1 MNVILVFVTALSV
14 QISLTKADDK
24 PTYIYQNCP
33 STNFTPNSAYQSN
46 LNLLLS
52 TLRSN
57 ATRGSSDKF
66 SKGFYN
72 TTTGHEPNKVYGLFL
87 CRGDF
92 GAETCQNCVSVAT
105 SDTAQLCPFG
115 KENTIGYEECLLRY
129 SNISFFSVLD
139 TSFRLSQW
147 NVENSPSRSFDQ
159 FVWNS
164 MNETVNQ
171 ALSTTK
177 MFATVKKNYTASQTL
192 YSLVQCTPD
201 LSRDDCS
208 SCLRLAISPLNGC
221 CSIKIGG
228 RVMYPSCN
236 FRYELYQFYNDTSNG
251 TLPPVFFYPPSPGSL
266 TSSRGG
272 KGKKATW
279 IAIGTITPTITLF
292 ILLGSFFW
300 CRRRRNKA
308 KKAIKKQELYTRE
321 GRIGD
326 DESNDTL
333 GGEAQG
339 ESHQEFPIFPL
350 GLALEA
356 TNHFSHENKLGEGGF
371 GPVYKGILADGKEI
385 AVKRLSRSSGQGRQE
400 FKNEVTL
407 IAKLQHKN
415 LVRLLGCCLDG
426 NELLLIYEYM
436 PNKSL
441 DLFLFDSTRGAQLD
455 WNRRICII
463 NGIARGLLY
472 LHEDSRLRIIHRDL
486 KTSNILLD
494 HEMNP
499 KISDFGMARIFGGN
513 QNEANTN
520 RVVGTYGYMAPEYA
534 MEGVFSIKSDVFS
547 FGVLLEIVSGKRNS
561 GFYLSEDGHSLL
573 TYTWKLWCEGEA
585 LELMDPVLKQSCVG
599 AELLKYIHIGLLC
612 VQEDPARRPS
622 MSSVVV
628 MLASDTITLPPPTQP
643 AFSVGRMVA
652 SSGPFFSSDSK
663 FCSINEITLSSVYP
677 R

>member
-1 MNVILVFVTALSV
+1 MQVIFVFVTGLSL
-14 QISLTKADDK
+14 QISLTRAYDK
-24 PTYIYQNCP
+24 PTYIYHNCP
-33 STNFTPNSAYQSN
+33 RTNFTPNSAYQSN

-92 GAETCQNCVSVAT
+92 GTETCQNCVSVAT
-105 SDTAQLCPFG
+105 SYTAQLCPFG
-115 KENTIGYEECLLRY
+115 KENTIEYEECLLRY

-139 TSFRLSQW
+139 TSFRLSLW

-164 MNETVNQ
+164 MNEAVNQ

-208 SCLRLAISPLNGC
+208 RCLRLAISPLDGC

-251 TLPPVFFYPPSPGSL
+251 TLPPVFFSPPSPGSV
-266 TSSRGG
+266 TSS
-272 KGKKATW
+272 K
-279 IAIGTITPTITLF
+279 
-292 ILLGSFFW
+292 
-300 CRRRRNKA
+300 
-308 KKAIKKQELYTRE
+308 
-321 GRIGD
+321 
-326 DESNDTL
+326 
-333 GGEAQG
+333 
-339 ESHQEFPIFPL
+339 

-356 TNHFSHENKLGEGGF
+356 TNHFSRENKLGEGGF

-385 AVKRLSRSSGQGRQE
+385 AVKRLSRSSGQGLQE

-441 DLFLFDSTRGAQLD
+441 DLFLFDSTKGAQLD
-455 WNRRICII
+455 WKRRISII

-472 LHEDSRLRIIHRDL
+472 LHEDSRLRVIHRDL
-486 KTSNILLD
+486 KTSNVLLD

-499 KISDFGMARIFGGN
+499 KISDFGMARIFSGN

-520 RVVGTYGYMAPEYA
+520 RVAGTYGYMAPEYA
-534 MEGVFSIKSDVFS
+534 MEGVFSVKSDVFS
-547 FGVLLEIVSGKRNS
+547 FGVLLLEIISGKRNS
-561 GFYLSEDGHSLL
+561 GFYLSEHGQSLL
-573 TYTWKLWCEGEA
+573 TYAWKLWCKGEA
-585 LELMDPVLKQSCVG
+585 LELMDPVLKQTCVD
-599 AELLKYIHIGLLC
+599 AELLKCIHIGLLC
-612 VQEDPARRPS
+612 VQEDPAHRPN

-628 MLASDTITLPPPTQP
+628 MLASDTATLPPPTQP
-643 AFSVGRMVA
+643 AFSVDRIAAKSGQSS
-652 SSGPFFSSDSK
+652 SSGSK
-663 FCSINEITLSSVYP
+663 FCSVNEITLSNVYP

>member
-266 TSSRGG
+266 TSSRG
-272 KGKKATW
+272 
-279 IAIGTITPTITLF
+279 
-292 ILLGSFFW
+292 
-300 CRRRRNKA
+300 
-308 KKAIKKQELYTRE
+308 
-321 GRIGD
+321 RIGD

-472 LHEDSRLRIIHRDL
+472 LHEDSRLRVIHRDL

-547 FGVLLEIVSGKRNS
+547 FGVLLLEIVSGKRNS

-628 MLASDTITLPPPTQP
+628 MLASDTLTLPPPTQP

>member
-1 MNVILVFVTALSV
+1 MNMQVIFVFVTGLSL
-14 QISLTKADDK
+14 QISLTRAYDK
-24 PTYIYQNCP
+24 PTYIYHNCP
-33 STNFTPNSAYQSN
+33 RTNFTPNSAYQSN

-92 GAETCQNCVSVAT
+92 GTETCQNCVSVAT
-105 SDTAQLCPFG
+105 SYTAQLCPFG
-115 KENTIGYEECLLRY
+115 KENTIEYEECLLRY

-139 TSFRLSQW
+139 TSFRLSLW

-164 MNETVNQ
+164 MNEAVNQ

-208 SCLRLAISPLNGC
+208 RCLRLAISPLDGC

-251 TLPPVFFYPPSPGSL
+251 TLPPVFFSPPSPGSV
-266 TSSRGG
+266 TSS
-272 KGKKATW
+272 K
-279 IAIGTITPTITLF
+279 
-292 ILLGSFFW
+292 
-300 CRRRRNKA
+300 
-308 KKAIKKQELYTRE
+308 
-321 GRIGD
+321 
-326 DESNDTL
+326 

-356 TNHFSHENKLGEGGF
+356 TNHFSRENKLGEGGF

-385 AVKRLSRSSGQGRQE
+385 AVKRLSRSSGQGLQE

-441 DLFLFDSTRGAQLD
+441 DLFLFDSTKGAQLD
-455 WNRRICII
+455 WKRRISII

-472 LHEDSRLRIIHRDL
+472 LHEDSRLRVIHRDL
-486 KTSNILLD
+486 KTSNVLLD

-499 KISDFGMARIFGGN
+499 KISDFGMARIFSGN

-520 RVVGTYGYMAPEYA
+520 RVAGTYGYMAPEYA
-534 MEGVFSIKSDVFS
+534 MEGVFSVKSDVFS
-547 FGVLLEIVSGKRNS
+547 FGVLLLEIISGKRNS
-561 GFYLSEDGHSLL
+561 GFYLSEHGQSLL
-573 TYTWKLWCEGEA
+573 TYAWKLWCKGEA
-585 LELMDPVLKQSCVG
+585 LELMDPVLKQTCVD
-599 AELLKYIHIGLLC
+599 AELLKCIHIGLLC
-612 VQEDPARRPS
+612 VQEDPAHRPN

-628 MLASDTITLPPPTQP
+628 MLASDTATLPPPTQP
-643 AFSVGRMVA
+643 AFSVDRIAAKSGQSS
-652 SSGPFFSSDSK
+652 SSGSK
-663 FCSINEITLSSVYP
+663 FCSVNEITLSNVYP

>member
-266 TSSRGG
+266 TSSR
-272 KGKKATW
+272 
-279 IAIGTITPTITLF
+279 
-292 ILLGSFFW
+292 
-300 CRRRRNKA
+300 
-308 KKAIKKQELYTRE
+308 
-321 GRIGD
+321 
-326 DESNDTL
+326 
-333 GGEAQG
+333 
-339 ESHQEFPIFPL
+339 
-350 GLALEA
+350 ALEA

-371 GPVYKGILADGKEI
+371 GPVY
-385 AVKRLSRSSGQGRQE
+385 KRLSRSSGQGRQE

-472 LHEDSRLRIIHRDL
+472 LHEDSRLRVIHRDL

-547 FGVLLEIVSGKRNS
+547 FGVLLLEIVSGKRNS

-628 MLASDTITLPPPTQP
+628 MLASDTLTLPPPTQP

>member
-24 PTYIYQNCP
+24 PTYIYHNCP
-33 STNFTPNSAYQSN
+33 SKNFTPNSAYQSN

-139 TSFRLSQW
+139 TSVRLSQW

-164 MNETVNQ
+164 MNEAVNQ

-251 TLPPVFFYPPSPGSL
+251 TLPPAVFSPPSPGSV
-266 TSSRGG
+266 TSS
-272 KGKKATW
+272 KGKL
-279 IAIGTITPTITLF
+279 ISNF
-292 ILLGSFFW
+292 ILHV
-300 CRRRRNKA
+300 RN
-308 KKAIKKQELYTRE
+308 
-321 GRIGD
+321 
-326 DESNDTL
+326 
-333 GGEAQG
+333 
-339 ESHQEFPIFPL
+339 
-350 GLALEA
+350 
-356 TNHFSHENKLGEGGF
+356 
-371 GPVYKGILADGKEI
+371 
-385 AVKRLSRSSGQGRQE
+385 
-400 FKNEVTL
+400 
-407 IAKLQHKN
+407 
-415 LVRLLGCCLDG
+415 
-426 NELLLIYEYM
+426 
-436 PNKSL
+436 
-441 DLFLFDSTRGAQLD
+441 
-455 WNRRICII
+455 
-463 NGIARGLLY
+463 
-472 LHEDSRLRIIHRDL
+472 
-486 KTSNILLD
+486 
-494 HEMNP
+494 
-499 KISDFGMARIFGGN
+499 
-513 QNEANTN
+513 
-520 RVVGTYGYMAPEYA
+520 
-534 MEGVFSIKSDVFS
+534 
-547 FGVLLEIVSGKRNS
+547 
-561 GFYLSEDGHSLL
+561 
-573 TYTWKLWCEGEA
+573 
-585 LELMDPVLKQSCVG
+585 
-599 AELLKYIHIGLLC
+599 
-612 VQEDPARRPS
+612 
-622 MSSVVV
+622 
-628 MLASDTITLPPPTQP
+628 
-643 AFSVGRMVA
+643 
-652 SSGPFFSSDSK
+652 
-663 FCSINEITLSSVYP
+663 
-677 R
+677 

>member
-300 CRRRRNKA
+300 CRRRRNK
-308 KKAIKKQELYTRE
+308 
-321 GRIGD
+321 
-326 DESNDTL
+326 
-333 GGEAQG
+333 
-339 ESHQEFPIFPL
+339 
-350 GLALEA
+350 
-356 TNHFSHENKLGEGGF
+356 
-371 GPVYKGILADGKEI
+371 
-385 AVKRLSRSSGQGRQE
+385 
-400 FKNEVTL
+400 
-407 IAKLQHKN
+407 
-415 LVRLLGCCLDG
+415 
-426 NELLLIYEYM
+426 
-436 PNKSL
+436 
-441 DLFLFDSTRGAQLD
+441 DSTRGAQLD

-472 LHEDSRLRIIHRDL
+472 LHEDSRLRVIHRDL

-547 FGVLLEIVSGKRNS
+547 FGVLLLEIVSGKRNS

-628 MLASDTITLPPPTQP
+628 MLASDTLTLPPPTQP

>member
-1 MNVILVFVTALSV
+1 MNMQVIFVFVTGLSL
-14 QISLTKADDK
+14 QISLTRAYDK
-24 PTYIYQNCP
+24 PTYIYHNCP
-33 STNFTPNSAYQSN
+33 RTNFTPNSAYQSN

-92 GAETCQNCVSVAT
+92 GTETCQNCVSVAT
-105 SDTAQLCPFG
+105 SYTAQLCPFG
-115 KENTIGYEECLLRY
+115 KENTIEYEECLLRY

-139 TSFRLSQW
+139 TSFRLSLW

-164 MNETVNQ
+164 MNEAVNQ

-208 SCLRLAISPLNGC
+208 RCLRLAISPLDGC

-251 TLPPVFFYPPSPGSL
+251 TLPPVFFSPPSP
-266 TSSRGG
+266 GG

-279 IAIGTITPTITLF
+279 IAIGTIITTITLF
-292 ILLGSFFW
+292 ILLGSFVW
-300 CRRRRNKA
+300 CRRRIN
-308 KKAIKKQELYTRE
+308 KAIKKQELYTRE
-321 GRIGD
+321 DRIGD

-356 TNHFSHENKLGEGGF
+356 TNHFSRENKLGEGGF

-385 AVKRLSRSSGQGRQE
+385 AVKRLSRSSGQGLQE

-441 DLFLFDSTRGAQLD
+441 DLFLFDSTKGAQLD
-455 WNRRICII
+455 WKRRISII

-472 LHEDSRLRIIHRDL
+472 LHEDSRLRVIHRDL
-486 KTSNILLD
+486 KTSNVLLD

-499 KISDFGMARIFGGN
+499 KISDFGMARIFSGN

-520 RVVGTYGYMAPEYA
+520 RVAGTYGYMAPEYA
-534 MEGVFSIKSDVFS
+534 MEGVFSVKSDVFS
-547 FGVLLEIVSGKRNS
+547 FGVLLLEIISGKRNS
-561 GFYLSEDGHSLL
+561 GFYLSEHGQSLL
-573 TYTWKLWCEGEA
+573 TYAWKLWCKGEA
-585 LELMDPVLKQSCVG
+585 LELMDPVLKQTCVD
-599 AELLKYIHIGLLC
+599 AELLKCIHIGLLC
-612 VQEDPARRPS
+612 VQEDPAHRPN

-628 MLASDTITLPPPTQP
+628 MLASDTATLPPPTQP
-643 AFSVGRMVA
+643 AFSVDRIAAKSGQSS
-652 SSGPFFSSDSK
+652 SSGSK
-663 FCSINEITLSSVYP
+663 FCSVNEITLSNVYP

>member
-266 TSSRGG
+266 TSSRE
-272 KGKKATW
+272 
-279 IAIGTITPTITLF
+279 I
-292 ILLGSFFW
+292 
-300 CRRRRNKA
+300 CV
-308 KKAIKKQELYTRE
+308 Q
-321 GRIGD
+321 
-326 DESNDTL
+326 
-333 GGEAQG
+333 
-339 ESHQEFPIFPL
+339 
-350 GLALEA
+350 
-356 TNHFSHENKLGEGGF
+356 
-371 GPVYKGILADGKEI
+371 GILADGKEI

-472 LHEDSRLRIIHRDL
+472 LHEDSRLRVIHRDL

-547 FGVLLEIVSGKRNS
+547 FGVLLLEIVSGKRNS

-628 MLASDTITLPPPTQP
+628 MLASDTLTLPPPTQP

>member
-1 MNVILVFVTALSV
+1 MQVIFVFVTGLSL
-14 QISLTKADDK
+14 QISLTRAYDK
-24 PTYIYQNCP
+24 PTYIYHNCP
-33 STNFTPNSAYQSN
+33 RTNFTPNSAYQSN

-92 GAETCQNCVSVAT
+92 GTETCQNCVSVAT
-105 SDTAQLCPFG
+105 SYTAQLCPFG
-115 KENTIGYEECLLRY
+115 KENTIEYEECLLRY

-139 TSFRLSQW
+139 TSFRLSLW

-164 MNETVNQ
+164 MNEAVNQ

-208 SCLRLAISPLNGC
+208 RCLRLAISPLDGC

-251 TLPPVFFYPPSPGSL
+251 TLPPVFFSPPSPGSV
-266 TSSRGG
+266 TSS
-272 KGKKATW
+272 K
-279 IAIGTITPTITLF
+279 
-292 ILLGSFFW
+292 
-300 CRRRRNKA
+300 
-308 KKAIKKQELYTRE
+308 
-321 GRIGD
+321 
-326 DESNDTL
+326 
-333 GGEAQG
+333 
-339 ESHQEFPIFPL
+339 
-350 GLALEA
+350 
-356 TNHFSHENKLGEGGF
+356 
-371 GPVYKGILADGKEI
+371 
-385 AVKRLSRSSGQGRQE
+385 
-400 FKNEVTL
+400 
-407 IAKLQHKN
+407 
-415 LVRLLGCCLDG
+415 
-426 NELLLIYEYM
+426 
-436 PNKSL
+436 
-441 DLFLFDSTRGAQLD
+441 DSTKGAQLD
-455 WNRRICII
+455 WKRRISII

-472 LHEDSRLRIIHRDL
+472 LHEDSRLRVIHRDL
-486 KTSNILLD
+486 KTSNVLLD

-499 KISDFGMARIFGGN
+499 KISDFGMARIFSGN

-520 RVVGTYGYMAPEYA
+520 RVAGTYGYMAPEYA
-534 MEGVFSIKSDVFS
+534 MEGVFSVKSDVFS
-547 FGVLLEIVSGKRNS
+547 FGVLLLEIISGKRNS
-561 GFYLSEDGHSLL
+561 GFYLSEHGQSLL
-573 TYTWKLWCEGEA
+573 TYAWKLWCKGEA
-585 LELMDPVLKQSCVG
+585 LELMDPVLKQTCVD
-599 AELLKYIHIGLLC
+599 AELLKCIHIGLLC
-612 VQEDPARRPS
+612 VQEDPAHRPN

-628 MLASDTITLPPPTQP
+628 MLASDTATLPPPTQP
-643 AFSVGRMVA
+643 AFSVDRIAAKSGQSS
-652 SSGPFFSSDSK
+652 SSGSK
-663 FCSINEITLSSVYP
+663 FCSVNEITLSNVYP

>member
-1 MNVILVFVTALSV
+1 MNMQVIFVFVTALSL
-14 QISLTKADDK
+14 QISLTRAYDK
-24 PTYIYQNCP
+24 PTYIYHNCP
-33 STNFTPNSAYQSN
+33 SKKFTPNSAYQSN

-57 ATRGSSDKF
+57 ATCGSRDK

-92 GAETCQNCVSVAT
+92 GTDTCQNCVNVAT
-105 SDTAQLCPFG
+105 SYTAQLCPFG
-115 KENTIGYEECLLRY
+115 KENTIEYEECLLRY

-139 TSFRLSQW
+139 TSFRLSLW

-164 MNETVNQ
+164 MNEAVNQ

-208 SCLRLAISPLNGC
+208 RCLRLAISPLDGC

-251 TLPPVFFYPPSPGSL
+251 TLPPVFFSPPSPASV
-266 TSSRGG
+266 TSS
-272 KGKKATW
+272 
-279 IAIGTITPTITLF
+279 
-292 ILLGSFFW
+292 
-300 CRRRRNKA
+300 KA
-308 KKAIKKQELYTRE
+308 KKATKQQELYTRE

-326 DESNDTL
+326 DYSNDTL
-333 GGEAQG
+333 GGEARG

-371 GPVYKGILADGKEI
+371 GPVYKGVLADGKEI
-385 AVKRLSRSSGQGRQE
+385 AVKRLSRSSAQGLQE

-436 PNKSL
+436 ANKSL
-441 DLFLFDSTRGAQLD
+441 DLFLFDSTKGAQLD
-455 WNRRICII
+455 WKRRISII

-486 KTSNILLD
+486 KTSNVLLD

-499 KISDFGMARIFGGN
+499 KISDFGMARIFSGN

-534 MEGVFSIKSDVFS
+534 MEGLFS
-547 FGVLLEIVSGKRNS
+547 
-561 GFYLSEDGHSLL
+561 
-573 TYTWKLWCEGEA
+573 
-585 LELMDPVLKQSCVG
+585 
-599 AELLKYIHIGLLC
+599 
-612 VQEDPARRPS
+612 EDPAHRPN

-628 MLASDTITLPPPTQP
+628 MLASDTATLPQPTQP
-643 AFSVGRMVA
+643 AFSVDRLAAKSGQSS
-652 SSGPFFSSDSK
+652 SSGSK
-663 FCSINEITLSSVYP
+663 FCSVNEITLSNVYP

>member
-24 PTYIYQNCP
+24 PTYIYHNCP
-33 STNFTPNSAYQSN
+33 SKNFTPNSAYQSN

-139 TSFRLSQW
+139 TSVRLSQW

-164 MNETVNQ
+164 MNEAVNQ

-251 TLPPVFFYPPSPGSL
+251 TLPPAVFSPPSPGSV
-266 TSSRGG
+266 TSSKGG
-272 KGKKATW
+272 EEIKV
-279 IAIGTITPTITLF
+279 IMNF
-292 ILLGSFFW
+292 S
-300 CRRRRNKA
+300 KA
-308 KKAIKKQELYTRE
+308 KNAIKKQELYTRE

-333 GGEAQG
+333 GGEAQEG
-339 ESHQEFPIFPL
+339 SHQEFPIFPL

-371 GPVYKGILADGKEI
+371 GPVYK
-385 AVKRLSRSSGQGRQE
+385 
-400 FKNEVTL
+400 
-407 IAKLQHKN
+407 
-415 LVRLLGCCLDG
+415 
-426 NELLLIYEYM
+426 
-436 PNKSL
+436 
-441 DLFLFDSTRGAQLD
+441 
-455 WNRRICII
+455 
-463 NGIARGLLY
+463 
-472 LHEDSRLRIIHRDL
+472 
-486 KTSNILLD
+486 
-494 HEMNP
+494 
-499 KISDFGMARIFGGN
+499 
-513 QNEANTN
+513 
-520 RVVGTYGYMAPEYA
+520 
-534 MEGVFSIKSDVFS
+534 
-547 FGVLLEIVSGKRNS
+547 
-561 GFYLSEDGHSLL
+561 
-573 TYTWKLWCEGEA
+573 
-585 LELMDPVLKQSCVG
+585 
-599 AELLKYIHIGLLC
+599 
-612 VQEDPARRPS
+612 
-622 MSSVVV
+622 
-628 MLASDTITLPPPTQP
+628 
-643 AFSVGRMVA
+643 
-652 SSGPFFSSDSK
+652 
-663 FCSINEITLSSVYP
+663 
-677 R
+677 

>member
-272 KGKKATW
+272 EE
-279 IAIGTITPTITLF
+279 
-292 ILLGSFFW
+292 
-300 CRRRRNKA
+300 
-308 KKAIKKQELYTRE
+308 IK
-321 GRIGD
+321 
-326 DESNDTL
+326 
-333 GGEAQG
+333 AQG

-472 LHEDSRLRIIHRDL
+472 LHEDSRLRVIHRDL

-547 FGVLLEIVSGKRNS
+547 FGVLLLEIVSGKRNS

-628 MLASDTITLPPPTQP
+628 MLASDTLTLPPPTQP

>member
-266 TSSRGG
+266 TSSR
-272 KGKKATW
+272 
-279 IAIGTITPTITLF
+279 
-292 ILLGSFFW
+292 
-300 CRRRRNKA
+300 
-308 KKAIKKQELYTRE
+308 
-321 GRIGD
+321 
-326 DESNDTL
+326 
-333 GGEAQG
+333 
-339 ESHQEFPIFPL
+339 
-350 GLALEA
+350 
-356 TNHFSHENKLGEGGF
+356 
-371 GPVYKGILADGKEI
+371 
-385 AVKRLSRSSGQGRQE
+385 
-400 FKNEVTL
+400 
-407 IAKLQHKN
+407 
-415 LVRLLGCCLDG
+415 
-426 NELLLIYEYM
+426 
-436 PNKSL
+436 
-441 DLFLFDSTRGAQLD
+441 DSTRGAQLD

-547 FGVLLEIVSGKRNS
+547 FGVLLEI
-561 GFYLSEDGHSLL
+561 
-573 TYTWKLWCEGEA
+573 TWKLWCEGEA

>member
-1 MNVILVFVTALSV
+1 MQVIFVFVTGLSL
-14 QISLTKADDK
+14 QISLTRAYDK
-24 PTYIYQNCP
+24 PTYIYHNCP
-33 STNFTPNSAYQSN
+33 RTNFTPNSAYQSN

-92 GAETCQNCVSVAT
+92 GTETCQNCVSVAT
-105 SDTAQLCPFG
+105 SYTAQLCPFG
-115 KENTIGYEECLLRY
+115 KENTIEYEECLLRY

-139 TSFRLSQW
+139 TSFRLSLW

-164 MNETVNQ
+164 MNEAVNQ

-208 SCLRLAISPLNGC
+208 RCLRLAISPLDGC

-251 TLPPVFFYPPSPGSL
+251 TLPPVFFSPPSPGSV
-266 TSSRGG
+266 TSS
-272 KGKKATW
+272 K
-279 IAIGTITPTITLF
+279 
-292 ILLGSFFW
+292 
-300 CRRRRNKA
+300 
-308 KKAIKKQELYTRE
+308 
-321 GRIGD
+321 
-326 DESNDTL
+326 

-356 TNHFSHENKLGEGGF
+356 TNHFSRENKLGEGGF

-385 AVKRLSRSSGQGRQE
+385 AVKRLSRSSGQGLQE

-441 DLFLFDSTRGAQLD
+441 DLFLFDSTKGAQLD
-455 WNRRICII
+455 WKRRISII

-472 LHEDSRLRIIHRDL
+472 LHEDSRLRVIHRDL
-486 KTSNILLD
+486 KTSNVLLD

-499 KISDFGMARIFGGN
+499 KISDFGMARIFSGN

-520 RVVGTYGYMAPEYA
+520 RVAGTYGYMAPEYA
-534 MEGVFSIKSDVFS
+534 MEGVFSVKSDVFS
-547 FGVLLEIVSGKRNS
+547 FGVLLLEIISGKRNS
-561 GFYLSEDGHSLL
+561 GFYLSEHGQSLL
-573 TYTWKLWCEGEA
+573 TYAWKLWCKGEA
-585 LELMDPVLKQSCVG
+585 LELMDPVLKQTCVD
-599 AELLKYIHIGLLC
+599 AELLKCIHIGLLC
-612 VQEDPARRPS
+612 VQEDPAHRPN

-628 MLASDTITLPPPTQP
+628 MLASDTATLPPPTQP
-643 AFSVGRMVA
+643 AFSVDRIAAKSGQSS
-652 SSGPFFSSDSK
+652 SSGSK
-663 FCSINEITLSSVYP
+663 FCSVNEITLSNVYP

>member
-1 MNVILVFVTALSV
+1 MNMQVIFVFVTGLSL
-14 QISLTKADDK
+14 QISLTRAYDK
-24 PTYIYQNCP
+24 PTYIYHNCP
-33 STNFTPNSAYQSN
+33 RTNFTPNSAYQSN

-92 GAETCQNCVSVAT
+92 GTETCQNCVSVAT
-105 SDTAQLCPFG
+105 SYTAQLCPFG
-115 KENTIGYEECLLRY
+115 KENTIEYEECLLRY

-139 TSFRLSQW
+139 TSFRLSLW

-164 MNETVNQ
+164 MNEAVNQ

-208 SCLRLAISPLNGC
+208 RCLRLAISPLDGC

-251 TLPPVFFYPPSPGSL
+251 TLPPVFFSPPSPGSV
-266 TSSRGG
+266 TSS
-272 KGKKATW
+272 KD
-279 IAIGTITPTITLF
+279 
-292 ILLGSFFW
+292 
-300 CRRRRNKA
+300 
-308 KKAIKKQELYTRE
+308 
-321 GRIGD
+321 RIGD

-356 TNHFSHENKLGEGGF
+356 TNHFSRENKLGEGGF

-385 AVKRLSRSSGQGRQE
+385 AVKRLSRSSGQGLQE

-441 DLFLFDSTRGAQLD
+441 DLFLF
-455 WNRRICII
+455 
-463 NGIARGLLY
+463 
-472 LHEDSRLRIIHRDL
+472 
-486 KTSNILLD
+486 
-494 HEMNP
+494 
-499 KISDFGMARIFGGN
+499 
-513 QNEANTN
+513 
-520 RVVGTYGYMAPEYA
+520 
-534 MEGVFSIKSDVFS
+534 
-547 FGVLLEIVSGKRNS
+547 
-561 GFYLSEDGHSLL
+561 
-573 TYTWKLWCEGEA
+573 
-585 LELMDPVLKQSCVG
+585 
-599 AELLKYIHIGLLC
+599 
-612 VQEDPARRPS
+612 
-622 MSSVVV
+622 
-628 MLASDTITLPPPTQP
+628 
-643 AFSVGRMVA
+643 
-652 SSGPFFSSDSK
+652 
-663 FCSINEITLSSVYP
+663 
-677 R
+677 

>member
-1 MNVILVFVTALSV
+1 MQVIFVFVTALSL
-14 QISLTKADDK
+14 QISLTRADDK
-24 PTYIYQNCP
+24 PTYIYHNCP

-72 TTTGHEPNKVYGLFL
+72 TTAGHEPNKVYGLFL
-87 CRGDF
+87 CRGDL
-92 GAETCQNCVSVAT
+92 GTENCQSCVNFAT
-105 SDTAQLCPFG
+105 SETAQLCPFG
-115 KENTIGYEECLLRY
+115 KEYIIGYEECLLRY
-129 SNISFFSVLD
+129 SNISFFSAVD

-147 NVENSPSRSFDQ
+147 NAENSPGRLFDQ
-159 FVWNS
+159 LVWNL
-164 MNETVNQ
+164 MNEAVNQ

-177 MFATVKKNYTASQTL
+177 MFTTVKKNYTASQTL

-208 SCLRLAISPLNGC
+208 RCLRLAISPLDGC

-228 RVMYPSCN
+228 RVRYPSCN
-236 FRYELYQFYNDTSNG
+236 FRYELYQFYNDTSIG
-251 TLPPVFFYPPSPGSL
+251 TLLPAVFSPPSPGSV
-266 TSSRGG
+266 TSS
-272 KGKKATW
+272 
-279 IAIGTITPTITLF
+279 
-292 ILLGSFFW
+292 
-300 CRRRRNKA
+300 KA
-308 KKAIKKQELYTRE
+308 KKATKQQELYTRE

-326 DESNDTL
+326 DYSNDTL
-333 GGEAQG
+333 SGEAPG

-385 AVKRLSRSSGQGRQE
+385 AVKRLSRSSGQGLQE

-441 DLFLFDSTRGAQLD
+441 DLFLFDSTKGAQLD
-455 WNRRICII
+455 WKRRISII

-472 LHEDSRLRIIHRDL
+472 LHEDSRLRVIHRDL
-486 KTSNILLD
+486 KTSNVLLD

-499 KISDFGMARIFGGN
+499 KISDFGMARIFSGN

-520 RVVGTYGYMAPEYA
+520 RV
-534 MEGVFSIKSDVFS
+534 
-547 FGVLLEIVSGKRNS
+547 
-561 GFYLSEDGHSLL
+561 
-573 TYTWKLWCEGEA
+573 TWKLWCKGEA
-585 LELMDPVLKQSCVG
+585 LELMDPVLKHTCVG
-599 AELLKYIHIGLLC
+599 AELLKCIHIGLLC
-612 VQEDPARRPS
+612 VQEDPARRPN

-628 MLASDTITLPPPTQP
+628 TLASDTVTLPPPTQP
-643 AFSVGRMVA
+643 AFSVDRIAGKSGQSS
-652 SSGPFFSSDSK
+652 SSGSNSCSFS
-663 FCSINEITLSSVYP
+663 EITLSNVYP

>member
-1 MNVILVFVTALSV
+1 MNMQVIFVFVTALSL
-14 QISLTKADDK
+14 QISLTRADDK
-24 PTYIYQNCP
+24 PTYIYHNCP

-72 TTTGHEPNKVYGLFL
+72 TTAGHEPNKVYGLFL
-87 CRGDF
+87 CRGDL
-92 GAETCQNCVSVAT
+92 GTENCQSCVNFAT
-105 SDTAQLCPFG
+105 SETAQLCPFG
-115 KENTIGYEECLLRY
+115 KEYIIGYEECLLRY
-129 SNISFFSVLD
+129 SNISFFSAVD

-147 NVENSPSRSFDQ
+147 NAENSPGRLFDQ
-159 FVWNS
+159 LVWNL
-164 MNETVNQ
+164 MNEAVNQ

-177 MFATVKKNYTASQTL
+177 MFTTVKKNYTASQTL

-208 SCLRLAISPLNGC
+208 RCLRLAISPLDGC

-228 RVMYPSCN
+228 RVRYPSCN
-236 FRYELYQFYNDTSNG
+236 FRYELYQFYNDTSIG
-251 TLPPVFFYPPSPGSL
+251 TLLPAVFSPPSPGSV
-266 TSSRGG
+266 TSS
-272 KGKKATW
+272 
-279 IAIGTITPTITLF
+279 
-292 ILLGSFFW
+292 
-300 CRRRRNKA
+300 KA
-308 KKAIKKQELYTRE
+308 KKATKQQELYTRE

-326 DESNDTL
+326 DYSNDTL
-333 GGEAQG
+333 SGEAPG

-385 AVKRLSRSSGQGRQE
+385 AVKRLSRSSGQGLQE

-441 DLFLFDSTRGAQLD
+441 DLFLFDSTKGAQLD
-455 WNRRICII
+455 WKRRISII

-472 LHEDSRLRIIHRDL
+472 LHEDSRLRVIHRDL
-486 KTSNILLD
+486 KTSNVLLD

-499 KISDFGMARIFGGN
+499 KISDFGMARIFSGN

-534 MEGVFSIKSDVFS
+534 MEGVFS
-547 FGVLLEIVSGKRNS
+547 
-561 GFYLSEDGHSLL
+561 
-573 TYTWKLWCEGEA
+573 
-585 LELMDPVLKQSCVG
+585 
-599 AELLKYIHIGLLC
+599 
-612 VQEDPARRPS
+612 EDPARRPN

-628 MLASDTITLPPPTQP
+628 TLASDTVTLPPPTQP
-643 AFSVGRMVA
+643 AFSVDRIAGKSGQSS
-652 SSGPFFSSDSK
+652 SSGSNSCSFS
-663 FCSINEITLSSVYP
+663 EITLSNVYP

>member
-266 TSSRGG
+266 TSSR
-272 KGKKATW
+272 
-279 IAIGTITPTITLF
+279 
-292 ILLGSFFW
+292 
-300 CRRRRNKA
+300 A

-547 FGVLLEIVSGKRNS
+547 FGVLLEI
-561 GFYLSEDGHSLL
+561 
-573 TYTWKLWCEGEA
+573 TWKLWCEGEA
-585 LELMDPVLKQSCVG
+585 LELMDP
-599 AELLKYIHIGLLC
+599 
-612 VQEDPARRPS
+612 EDPARRPS

>member
-24 PTYIYQNCP
+24 PTYIYHNCP

-92 GAETCQNCVSVAT
+92 GPETCQNCVSVAT

-139 TSFRLSQW
+139 TSFKLSQS
-147 NVENSPSRSFDQ
+147 NVEKFPSRSFDQ

-164 MNETVNQ
+164 INEAVNQ

-208 SCLRLAISPLNGC
+208 SCLRLAISLLNRC
-221 CSIKIGG
+221 CGFKIGG

-251 TLPPVFFYPPSPGSL
+251 TLPPVFFYPPSPGSE
-266 TSSRGG
+266 TSSRG

-279 IAIGTITPTITLF
+279 IAIGTIIPTITLL

-300 CRRRRNKA
+300 CRRRRNKGNNEFF
-308 KKAIKKQELYTRE
+308 QRLF
-321 GRIGD
+321 
-326 DESNDTL
+326 S
-333 GGEAQG
+333 AQG

-371 GPVYKGILADGKEI
+371 GPVYKGILAGGKEI

-415 LVRLLGCCLDG
+415 IVRLLGCCLDG
-426 NELLLIYEYM
+426 NELLLVYEYM

-455 WNRRICII
+455 WKRRICII

-472 LHEDSRLRIIHRDL
+472 LHEDSRLRVIHRDL

-547 FGVLLEIVSGKRNS
+547 FGVLLLEIVSGKRNS
-561 GFYLSEDGHSLL
+561 GFYLSKDGHSLL

-628 MLASDTITLPPPTQP
+628 MLASDTITLPPPAQP

>member
-24 PTYIYQNCP
+24 PTYIYHNCP

-57 ATRGSSDKF
+57 GLFLCRGDFGAETCQNSSDKF

-105 SDTAQLCPFG
+105 S
-115 KENTIGYEECLLRY
+115 ECLLRY

-164 MNETVNQ
+164 MNEAVNQ

-208 SCLRLAISPLNGC
+208 SCLRLAISLLNRC
-221 CSIKIGG
+221 CGFKIGG

-251 TLPPVFFYPPSPGSL
+251 TLPPVFFYPPSPGSV
-266 TSSRGG
+266 TSSRG

-279 IAIGTITPTITLF
+279 IAIGTIIPTITLF

-300 CRRRRNKA
+300 CRRRRNK
-308 KKAIKKQELYTRE
+308 
-321 GRIGD
+321 
-326 DESNDTL
+326 
-333 GGEAQG
+333 GGAAQG

-371 GPVYKGILADGKEI
+371 VPVYKGILADGKEI

-415 LVRLLGCCLDG
+415 IVRLLGCCLDG
-426 NELLLIYEYM
+426 NELLLVYEYM

-455 WNRRICII
+455 WKRRICII

-472 LHEDSRLRIIHRDL
+472 LHEDSRLRVIHRDL

-547 FGVLLEIVSGKRNS
+547 FGVLLLEIVSGKRNN
-561 GFYLSEDGHSLL
+561 GFYLSKGGHSLL

-612 VQEDPARRPS
+612 VQEDPARRRS

-628 MLASDTITLPPPTQP
+628 MLASDTITLPPPAQP

>member
-24 PTYIYQNCP
+24 PTYIYHNCP
-33 STNFTPNSAYQSN
+33 SKNFTPNSAYQSN

-139 TSFRLSQW
+139 TSVRLSQW

-164 MNETVNQ
+164 MNEAVNQ

-251 TLPPVFFYPPSPGSL
+251 TLPPAVFSPPSPGSV
-266 TSSRGG
+266 TSS
-272 KGKKATW
+272 K
-279 IAIGTITPTITLF
+279 
-292 ILLGSFFW
+292 
-300 CRRRRNKA
+300 
-308 KKAIKKQELYTRE
+308 
-321 GRIGD
+321 
-326 DESNDTL
+326 
-333 GGEAQG
+333 
-339 ESHQEFPIFPL
+339 

-455 WNRRICII
+455 WKRRICII

-472 LHEDSRLRIIHRDL
+472 LHEDSRLRVIHRDL

-513 QNEANTN
+513 QNQANTN

-534 MEGVFSIKSDVFS
+534 MEGVFSVKSDAFS
-547 FGVLLEIVSGKRNS
+547 FGVLLLEI
-561 GFYLSEDGHSLL
+561 
-573 TYTWKLWCEGEA
+573 TWKLWCKGEA

-599 AELLKYIHIGLLC
+599 TELLKYIHIGLLC

-628 MLASDTITLPPPTQP
+628 MLANDTLTLPPPTQP
-643 AFSVGRMVA
+643 PFSVGRMVA
-652 SSGPFFSSDSK
+652 SSGPFPISDSK
-663 FCSINEITLSSVYP
+663 ICSINDITLSNVYP

>member
-164 MNETVNQ
+164 MNEAVNQ

-208 SCLRLAISPLNGC
+208 ICLRLAISPLNGC

-272 KGKKATW
+272 TGKKATW
-279 IAIGTITPTITLF
+279 IAIGTIIPTITLF

-300 CRRRRNKA
+300 CRRRRNK
-308 KKAIKKQELYTRE
+308 
-321 GRIGD
+321 
-326 DESNDTL
+326 
-333 GGEAQG
+333 
-339 ESHQEFPIFPL
+339 

-371 GPVYKGILADGKEI
+371 GPVYKGILADGQEI

-415 LVRLLGCCLDG
+415 LVKLLGCCLDE

-455 WNRRICII
+455 WKRRICII

-472 LHEDSRLRIIHRDL
+472 LHEDSRLRVIHRDL

-547 FGVLLEIVSGKRNS
+547 FGVLLLEIVSGKRNS

>member
-57 ATRGSSDKF
+57 ATRGSGDKF

-164 MNETVNQ
+164 MNEAVNQ

-177 MFATVKKNYTASQTL
+177 MFARVKKNYTASQTL

-251 TLPPVFFYPPSPGSL
+251 TLPPVFFYPPFPGSV

-279 IAIGTITPTITLF
+279 IAIGTIIPTITLF

-300 CRRRRNKA
+300 CRWRRNK
-308 KKAIKKQELYTRE
+308 
-321 GRIGD
+321 
-326 DESNDTL
+326 
-333 GGEAQG
+333 
-339 ESHQEFPIFPL
+339 
-350 GLALEA
+350 
-356 TNHFSHENKLGEGGF
+356 
-371 GPVYKGILADGKEI
+371 
-385 AVKRLSRSSGQGRQE
+385 
-400 FKNEVTL
+400 
-407 IAKLQHKN
+407 
-415 LVRLLGCCLDG
+415 
-426 NELLLIYEYM
+426 
-436 PNKSL
+436 
-441 DLFLFDSTRGAQLD
+441 DSTRAAQLD
-455 WNRRICII
+455 WKRRICII

-472 LHEDSRLRIIHRDL
+472 LHEDSRLRVIHRDL

-513 QNEANTN
+513 QNEDNTN

-547 FGVLLEIVSGKRNS
+547 FGVLLLETVSGKRNS